1 MKPDFSGVW
10 RANLE
15 NSTLLRPKPQAMS
28 ASIQHA
34 EPELRIEMV
43 LTKPD
48 GTVVRTASRFLTT
61 GEEVTN
67 PVYSTRMRS
76 RCEWMERELLVES
89 WVSLRGRDWHTRD
102 FWSLS
107 EDGQT
112 LTMQHRDGDLAGQIT
127 LLQRT
132 DQEVK

>member
-1 MKPDFSGVW
+1 
-10 RANLE
+10 
-15 NSTLLRPKPQAMS
+15 MS
-28 ASIQHA
+28 ASIHHA
-34 EPELRIEMV
+34 DPELRVEMV

-67 PVYSTRMRS
+67 PVYGTRMRS
-76 RCEWMERELLVES
+76 SCQWVDGELLVES
-89 WVSLRGRDWHTRD
+89 WVVLRDRDWHTRD

-112 LTMQHRDGDLAGQIT
+112 LTIEHRDGDLAGQIT
-127 LLQRT
+127 RLERT
-132 DQEVK
+132 HQEVE

>member
-28 ASIQHA
+28 ASIHHA

-67 PVYSTRMRS
+67 PVYSTGMRS
-76 RCEWMERELLVES
+76 RCEWMETELLVES

-112 LTMQHRDGDLAGQIT
+112 LTMEHRDGDLAGQIT

>member
-1 MKPDFSGVW
+1 MKPDFSGFW

-15 NSTLLRPKPQAMS
+15 NSRLLRPQPQAMS
-28 ASIQHA
+28 ASIHHA
-34 EPELRIEMV
+34 DPELRVEML

-48 GTVVRTASRFLTT
+48 GTEVRSTSRFVTT
-61 GEEVTN
+61 GEEITN
-67 PVYSTRMRS
+67 PVYDAGMRS
-76 RCEWMERELLVES
+76 RCQWVERELLVES

-112 LTMQHRDGDLAGQIT
+112 LIMEHRDGDLAGQIT
-127 LLQRT
+127 RLERT
-132 DQEVK
+132 EREVE

>member
-28 ASIQHA
+28 ASIHHA

-67 PVYSTRMRS
+67 PVYSTGMRS

-112 LTMQHRDGDLAGQIT
+112 LTMEHRDGDLAGQIT